1 MARQRTLRFPE
12 GFLWGTASASHQNE
26 GGNTNNQWYRWEQ
39 QGHILSGEQC
49 GSACDWWS
57 AAERDFAL
65 AEQME
70 NNALRLGLEWSRIE
84 PEPGKW
90 DEAALERYRAML
102 LDLRRRHM
110 TPLVTLHHFTEPLWF
125 ADRGGFAREEN
136 IVLFVRYVNHA
147 VAALRD
153 LCDFWLTV
161 NEPNVYAVEG
171 YLRGV
176 NPPGERD
183 LWQAVLVLRNL
194 IQAHV
199 EAFYAIRSLQP
210 QARIGYCPHYR
221 LFDPAQ
227 PFSALDQ
234 CVAHLQETY
243 FDWGTLQALE
253 TGTFPFPLRPL
264 LKPIAKAAGAR
275 DYHGINYYTREMV
288 RFDLL
293 RPTELF
299 GHRFVRPGAVHSDV
313 GLDDSFGEIYPE
325 GLYRVLK
332 EVYRRTRGNKPL
344 YITENGFSD
353 ITDDRRPRA
362 ILEHLA
368 MVHRAIRE
376 GIPVRGY
383 FHWTLVDSFEW
394 NNGWYV
400 RFGLIELD
408 PRTQQRTPRRSASLY
423 GEICQA
429 NAITEDIVARYA
441 PECMD
446 AVFGSAMVHAG
457 QPI

>member
-1 MARQRTLRFPE
+1 VV
-12 GFLWGTASASHQNE
+12 
-26 GGNTNNQWYRWEQ
+26 
-39 QGHILSGEQC
+39 
-49 GSACDWWS
+49 
-57 AAERDFAL
+57 
-65 AEQME
+65 
-70 NNALRLGLEWSRIE
+70 
-84 PEPGKW
+84 K
-90 DEAALERYRAML
+90 
-102 LDLRRRHM
+102 RHF
-110 TPLVTLHHFTEPLWF
+110 VT
-125 ADRGGFAREEN
+125 
-136 IVLFVRYVNHA
+136 I
-147 VAALRD
+147 
-153 LCDFWLTV
+153 

-227 PFSALDQ
+227 PFSVLDQ

-344 YITENGFSD
+344 YITENGVSD
-353 ITDDRRPRA
+353 IADDRRPRA

-394 NNGWYV
+394 DNGWYV